1 MVSTAIQPA
10 VDARTVVKNFG
21 ETAVLRGLDLSL
33 PPGEV
38 TVLLGSNGAGKSTLL
53 RILAML
59 TQADSGSVSIYG
71 VDLAEDGPAARGL
84 TGSVLHSPML
94 YADMTGR
101 ENLMFFAS
109 LYRLQNVDELI
120 ARTAAQVGIESTLD
134 DRVRTLS
141 HGFQKRVALARALMH
156 DPRLLLLDE
165 PESGLDSQSV
175 SRLDDVIDEY
185 RKAGRTVVMTTHI
198 VEHGLEIADRAVVL
212 SGGVVGLESSSPGQ
226 DRAIILAAYSRS
238 PDATPYETNDATDP
252 ERGSRQGPAL

>member
-1 MVSTAIQPA
+1 LVSTAIQPA
-10 VDARTVVKNFG
+10 IDAKAVVKNFG
-21 ETAVLRGLDLSL
+21 ETAALRGLELVL

-71 VDLAEDGPAARGL
+71 FNIDQDGPAARRL

-101 ENLMFFAS
+101 ENLTFFAS
-109 LYRLQNVDELI
+109 LYRLQNIDELI
-120 ARTAAQVGIESTLD
+120 ASTAARVGIGSRLD

-156 DPRLLLLDE
+156 EPRLLLLDE

-175 SRLDDVIDEY
+175 SRLDELIDEY
-185 RKAGRTVVMTTHI
+185 RRAGRTVVMTTHI

-212 SGGVVGLESSSPGQ
+212 SGGAVALDSSSPGK
-226 DRAIILAAYSRS
+226 DSADILSAYSHS
-238 PDATPYETNDATDP
+238 PLAPYAADP
-252 ERGSRQGPAL
+252 GEDSQQGPTT